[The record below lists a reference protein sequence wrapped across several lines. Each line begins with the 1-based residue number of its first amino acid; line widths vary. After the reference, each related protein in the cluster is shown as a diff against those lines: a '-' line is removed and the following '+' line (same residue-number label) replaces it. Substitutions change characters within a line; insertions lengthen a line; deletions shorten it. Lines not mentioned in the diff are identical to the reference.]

1 MSYLCYLIAYVFE
14 AVISYIYFGNKFKK
28 KRKKYELMFVYFF
41 SIAIQFVISLFK
53 IPNVNLI
60 TFIICNFLICF
71 AAYEVNISQSIFNS
85 VLLGTLML
93 ITELVILYSYRF
105 LFRVDIV
112 AHTTNNYVLI
122 IQLMSAKILYFTI
135 AYSLSKLSKQEG
147 KIPVAVLKELLL
159 YILPIA
165 SILLLLGLIYITE
178 TTNTNDFVYVLFSIT
193 AVLLL
198 MSNIIVFWVHE
209 SVIKAQIVN
218 AELQLHNQKSE
229 IETSYYNL
237 LQSQYE
243 KSNILIHDI
252 KHHLLSIQ
260 ELSNQYDYKRINQYI
275 NNLYEEYNIINN
287 QTYSNNKLINAI
299 IGITK

>member
-1 MSYLCYLIAYVFE
+1 M
-14 AVISYIYFGNKFKK
+14 
-28 KRKKYELMFVYFF
+28 
-41 SIAIQFVISLFK
+41 
-53 IPNVNLI
+53 
-60 TFIICNFLICF
+60 
-71 AAYEVNISQSIFNS
+71 
-85 VLLGTLML
+85 
-93 ITELVILYSYRF
+93 
-105 LFRVDIV
+105 
-112 AHTTNNYVLI
+112 
-122 IQLMSAKILYFTI
+122 
-135 AYSLSKLSKQEG
+135 
-147 KIPVAVLKELLL
+147 
-159 YILPIA
+159 
-165 SILLLLGLIYITE
+165 
-178 TTNTNDFVYVLFSIT
+178 YVLFSIT

-287 QTYSNNKLINAI
+287 RNYSAPAHIRRLIFPDKANFTA
-299 IGITK
+299 